1 MDCSETISHPREVS
15 RLPHRYRLG
24 FKQYGDGETDSAAV
38 QFRKWIAQI
47 LCLAQGYEGNNAG
60 IILLQLERAIEHHFS
75 AYMSWLLTFLSNSG
89 LSALPIFLNI
99 QFKRPSA
106 QNPWLMSTL
115 ISVKWTS
122 RSLLWVFQEPT
133 IGNTRSLHNQ
143 CLCRPYI
150 IIIIIIC
157 STHYSWL

>member
-24 FKQYGDGETDSAAV
+24 FKRYGDGETDSAAV

-89 LSALPIFLNI
+89 LSALSIFLNI

-150 IIIIIIC
+150 IIIIIC